1 MYRHAAGKR
10 LSYGHKKQAVKL
22 WCELWN
28 LVSEICEQTETEDIE
43 ASSSRYLALLLT
55 TAST

>member
-10 LSYGHKKQAVKL
+10 LSYGHKQQAVKL

-28 LVSEICEQTETEDIE
+28 LVSEICEKTETEDRQVRRDI
-43 ASSSRYLALLLT
+43 ALLLLT